1 MSRKAFDILLELVL
15 LLLDRRQRRLQRR
28 IDDLDP
34 CLQRGDGVAL
44 CDDDLVSFFQ

>member
-15 LLLDRRQRRLQRR
+15 LLLDRRQRR